1 MQIRNLHGHLKRVTS
16 YQEFLQTYFA
26 QATIRCD
33 KSIGSA
39 HKEIKL
45 AAQS

>member
-1 MQIRNLHGHLKRVTS
+1 MS
-16 YQEFLQTYFA
+16 YREFLQTYFA

-39 HKEIKL
+39 HQENQSSWTKFIWKENHE
-45 AAQS
+45 